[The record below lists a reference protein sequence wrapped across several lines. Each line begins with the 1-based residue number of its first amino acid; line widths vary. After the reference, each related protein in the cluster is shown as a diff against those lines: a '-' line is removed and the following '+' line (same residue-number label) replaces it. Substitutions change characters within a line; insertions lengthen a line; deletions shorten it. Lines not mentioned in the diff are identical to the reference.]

1 MVMGPTPPGT
11 GGDRTRRFFDGLEV
25 HVADQLA
32 LAARRFRLKAIDSH
46 VDYRG
51 ARFDPIGGDHA
62 RATDGGDQDVGLAAD
77 RGQITG
83 ARMRDGH
90 RAVRAQEQL
99 RHRLADDV
107 GAAEYDSAQA
117 GEIAQAILQQHQA
130 AQRRA
135 GHQRVLARRQPT
147 RVDDMKPVD
156 VLGRVDG
163 VDHRGGVDLRRQRQ
177 LDQDAMNGWVAIQPF
192 DQGQQIVLTG
202 FDVQPV
208 FETAHP
214 DLQGLAGLVAHID
227 FAGRIVADQD
237 HGQAGLQTLER
248 QLCHLVGDFGPKP
261 GRKGLAVDDLCCC
274 HACHCPRCRHPR
286 SFRRL
291 CR

>member
-1 MVMGPTPPGT
+1 
-11 GGDRTRRFFDGLEV
+11 
-25 HVADQLA
+25 
-32 LAARRFRLKAIDSH
+32 
-46 VDYRG
+46 
-51 ARFDPIGGDHA
+51 
-62 RATDGGDQDVGLAAD
+62 
-77 RGQITG
+77 
-83 ARMRDGH
+83 MRDGH

-130 AQRRA
+130 AQRRT
-135 GHQRVLARRQPT
+135 GHQRVLAGRQPT

-163 VDHRGGVDLRRQRQ
+163 VDHRGGVDLLRQRQ

-202 FDVQPV
+202 FGVQPV

-214 DLQGLAGLVAHID
+214 HVQGLAGLVAHID
-227 FAGRIVADQD
+227 FAGRIVPDQD

-274 HACHCPRCRHPR
+274 HACHRPRCRHPL

-291 CR
+291 CRWSGLYDLFDGAVQHGDDMPLQKCVTAGARPMPSECRRGRRMR